1 MERPALVDSTGQYRD
16 LSDIVK
22 DITPAWLGKEGLAS
36 LRNLDPLTLPAYA
49 EVARI
54 RTSDLKNGK
63 A

>member
-1 MERPALVDSTGQYRD
+1 
-16 LSDIVK
+16 VK